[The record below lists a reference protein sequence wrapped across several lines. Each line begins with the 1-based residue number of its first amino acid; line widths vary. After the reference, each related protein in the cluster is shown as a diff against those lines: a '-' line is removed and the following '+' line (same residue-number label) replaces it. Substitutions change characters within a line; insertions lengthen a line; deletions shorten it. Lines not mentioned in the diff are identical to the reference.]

1 MSAAAGQVTAGLA
14 ERLVREHGTPL
25 LVTFREVI
33 ERNYVALSSLMPR
46 VRIFYAVKANPD
58 RPVLETLVALGS
70 GLDVASPA
78 ELELARS
85 LSVPAS
91 RLLYTQPIKKEEEI
105 AYARECGID
114 LLVCDNAEE
123 VRKVARLHP
132 GCGILLRIRVTNPYC
147 VVDLSQKFGCDPA
160 DAPGL
165 VDLVSSSGLV
175 PRGLCFHVGSQ
186 TISSSPYVETLKL
199 VRSLMHELALG
210 GIDLDILDIGGGFP
224 LSYLNPI
231 ISIDSFCE
239 PVVNMLD
246 HLFGG
251 QQLCCEP
258 GRFIVGNASTLLVR
272 VVGKSV
278 RDGLTWYYVD
288 DGLYGTLSG
297 KVYDKAEYPVR
308 TFRQGPESRCVVAG
322 PTCDSYDV
330 AFKDLVLP
338 ELEVGDV
345 LCIECVGAYTSA
357 SATSFNGMD
366 PARKIFIDKEEPR

>member
-1 MSAAAGQVTAGLA
+1 MIPVSGQLTGEHAA
-14 ERLVREHGTPL
+14 RLVREHGTPL
-25 LVTFREVI
+25 LVTFGDVI
-33 ERNYVALSSLMPR
+33 ERNFLALSSLMPR
-46 VRIFYAVKANPD
+46 VKIFYAVKANPD
-58 RPVLETLVALGS
+58 VPVLETLVRLGA
-70 GLDVASPA
+70 GLDVASPV

-105 AYARECGID
+105 ALVRDCGLD

-123 VRKVARLHP
+123 VRKVGRTHP

-160 DAPGL
+160 DVPAL
-165 VDLVSSSGLV
+165 VELVVSSGLV

-186 TISSSPYVETLKL
+186 TISPSPYVETLKL

-210 GIDLDILDIGGGFP
+210 GVDLDILDIGGGFP

-239 PVVNMLD
+239 PVVNTLD

-251 QQLCCEP
+251 HQLYSEP
-258 GRFIVGNASTLLVR
+258 GRFIVGNASSLLAR
-272 VVGKSV
+272 VVGRSV
-278 RDGLTWYYVD
+278 RDGLPWYYVD

-297 KVYDKAEYPVR
+297 KVYDQADYPVR
-308 TFRQGPESRCVVAG
+308 TFKQGPGTRCVVAG
-322 PTCDSYDV
+322 PTCDSFDV

-338 ELEVGDV
+338 ELDVGDV
-345 LCIECVGAYTSA
+345 ICIECVGAYTTA
-357 SATSFNGMD
+357 SATAFNGMG
-366 PARKIFIDKEEPR
+366 AAKRVFIDKES